1 MVFFYFTGRG
11 VAPWFAQ
18 GRAITRLPLHRTDSG
33 LAVSDGK
40 TPGLKPGAGTFTK
53 NSGQAFQR
61 YFKIAETD
69 AVSDTQCDS
78 FGSNPGVVPVEKS
91 TIAGTSVLY
100 ADKTVIGQLNTGM
113 QTGERRVLKHEI
125 T

>member
-1 MVFFYFTGRG
+1 MIGLG
-11 VAPWFAQ
+11 
-18 GRAITRLPLHRTDSG
+18 LHRTDSSF
-33 LAVSDGK
+33 AMSDGK
-40 TPGLKPGAGTFTK
+40 TPGLKPGAGSFAK

-61 YFKIAETD
+61 YFKVAEADT
-69 AVSDTQCDS
+69 VSDTQRDS
-78 FGSNPGVVPVEKS
+78 CGSNPGLVPVEKS
-91 TIAGTSVLY
+91 TIAGTGVLY